1 MQPSLAEQYT
11 ILHNYNFVHS
21 FLVVIEHEDLLC
33 SLLESVLKA
42 ATDLLLTQHHH
53 LIRLGEDPFSC
64 EPFHQVSFSLDNTL
78 TREQSK
84 GGDIGWRSVQRLK
97 VINVHL
103 FFFYFLLDFQFL
115 KLFGTLSRRVK
126 VSQSYKVILK
136 YYEAHFWPYKQNC
149 HWRSD
154 LMTMTSYHFLI
165 QYKHSEKTNSNPLH

>member
-1 MQPSLAEQYT
+1 MQASLAEQYT

-64 EPFHQVSFSLDNTL
+64 EPFQQVSFSLNNTL

-126 VSQSYKVILK
+126 VSQSYKSYSEILRGSFLAIQTELSLEK
-136 YYEAHFWPYKQNC
+136 
-149 HWRSD
+149 RSD
-154 LMTMTSYHFLI
+154 DHGKLPFSHTI
-165 QYKHSEKTNSNPLH
+165 QVF

>member
-64 EPFHQVSFSLDNTL
+64 EPFQQVSFSLNNTL

-84 GGDIGWRSVQRLK
+84 GGDIGWRSVQRLM
-97 VINVHL
+97 VINVRL
-103 FFFYFLLDFQFL
+103 SFFYFLLDFQFL
-115 KLFGTLSRRVK
+115 KLFGTLLSK
-126 VSQSYKVILK
+126 GKSFKI
-136 YYEAHFWPYKQNC
+136 
-149 HWRSD
+149 
-154 LMTMTSYHFLI
+154 I
-165 QYKHSEKTNSNPLH
+165 